1 MSRAVNRAVSR
12 AWTGINS
19 LARLRPARFEPGF
32 LPYAPK
38 ALTTALNDY
47 ICYTIV
53 TIIFNLY
60 LTNPYPPVPTRTR
73 ATPVPGPSYPS
84 TRSTRGVETGK
95 GRTLKK
101 KPPIPLPFLPVPGVT
116 RARAYPPPVPGLPL
130 PARSGP
136 PSIHYMKQQIASKFI
151 TNTH

>member
-1 MSRAVNRAVSR
+1 MSRAVNRFLR
-12 AWTGINS
+12 TGEPRRGPGFNS
-19 LARLRPARFEPGF
+19 ITKLRPAGFELGF
-32 LPYAPK
+32 LRNAPK

-47 ICYTIV
+47 ICYIIV

-136 PSIHYMKQQIASKFI
+136 PSIHYAMQ
-151 TNTH
+151 

>member
-1 MSRAVNRAVSR
+1 M
-12 AWTGINS
+12 
-19 LARLRPARFEPGF
+19 
-32 LPYAPK
+32 
-38 ALTTALNDY
+38 
-47 ICYTIV
+47 
-53 TIIFNLY
+53 
-60 LTNPYPPVPTRTR
+60 PTRTR

-101 KPPIPLPFLPVPGVT
+101 KTPIPLPVLPVPGVT

-136 PSIHYMKQQIASKFI
+136 DSKPYAHLRI
-151 TNTH
+151 TAMPLFLTYTLIVYALISVT